1 MAEWDSQCTV
11 SSSHYLLVVA
21 HMVSVHFVVVVGS
34 GDVDTAVAAFQLKQ
48 SLEVVEVLLEV
59 VEGYLQ

>member
-1 MAEWDSQCTV
+1 MA
-11 SSSHYLLVVA
+11 
-21 HMVSVHFVVVVGS
+21 SVHFVVVVGS